1 MLHHASRGRAVA
13 LALAS
18 ALALLSPHG
27 ATAQIAVSANDGKSF
42 LNDGV
47 PEVPAKVAS
56 DTVSIID
63 LNQTP
68 PKVIAEVEAPTSAVG
83 PPLSVAV
90 AKDESFA
97 LVTGAMKLDPADPKK
112 TVPDS
117 KLSVIDLKAK
127 QPAVIQT
134 LEAGAGASG
143 VSISPRGD
151 LALVANRSAGTVS
164 VFTISGKTLTPAGTV
179 DFGAKTSGPC
189 AIVFTPDGKTAFVT
203 RDGDNK
209 VSVLSI
215 DGSKVD
221 YTKRDVGAGLRPY
234 GIDITPKGDAI
245 VVADMGL
252 NNGNGDADTVSI
264 IDPNAKPPRTIDTVT
279 VGSTP
284 EGMKLSSD
292 GRYLALAIMNGSN
305 KPKVSPIFNDNGFL
319 RIFSLK
325 DKKLT
330 FVTEAKV
337 GHWCQGVVFS
347 KDNRK
352 VLVQCLVENEIE
364 IFDFD
369 GKSLKRSGAIKV
381 TGPAG
386 IRTAEH

>member
-1 MLHHASRGRAVA
+1 MFHHAPRGRA
-13 LALAS
+13 LALVF
-18 ALALLSPHG
+18 ALVAPC
-27 ATAQIAVSANDGKSF
+27 AAQAQIAVSANDGKSY

-47 PEVPAKVAS
+47 PEVPANVVP

-68 PKVIAEVEAPTSAVG
+68 PKVLGEVQAPTSAVG

-97 LVTGAMKLDPADPKK
+97 LVASSTKLDPANPKK
-112 TVPDS
+112 TVPDD

-127 QPAVIQT
+127 PPVVLQT
-134 LEAGAGASG
+134 LEAGAGAAG
-143 VSISPRGD
+143 VSISPAGD

-189 AIVFTPDGKTAFVT
+189 AIVFTPDGKRAFVT

-215 DGSKVD
+215 DGSKVE

-264 IDPNAKPPRTIDTVT
+264 IDPNAKPPQTVSTFT
-279 VGSTP
+279 VGPTP
-284 EGMKLSSD
+284 EGMKLSPD
-292 GRYLALAIMNGSN
+292 GKYLALAIMNGSN
-305 KPKVSPIFNDNGFL
+305 KAKTAPIFNDYGL
-319 RIFSLK
+319 LKIFSLK
-325 DKKLT
+325 DKTLT
-330 FVTEAKV
+330 YVTEAKV

-347 KDNRK
+347 KDSKK
-352 VLVQCLVENEIE
+352 VLVQCLVENEIQV
-364 IFDFD
+364 FDFN
-369 GKSLKRSGAIKV
+369 GTALKRSSTIKAA
-381 TGPAG
+381 GPAA
-386 IRTAEH
+386 IRISGQ

>member
-1 MLHHASRGRAVA
+1 MFHHAPRGRA
-13 LALAS
+13 LALAF
-18 ALALLSPHG
+18 ALLAPC
-27 ATAQIAVSANDGKSF
+27 AAQAQIAVSANDGKSY

-47 PEVPAKVAS
+47 PEVPANVVP

-63 LNQTP
+63 LSQTP
-68 PKVIAEVEAPTSAVG
+68 PKVLGEVQAPTSAVG

-97 LVTGAMKLDPADPKK
+97 LVASSTKLDPANPKK
-112 TVPDS
+112 TVPDD

-127 QPAVIQT
+127 PPVVLQT

-143 VSISPRGD
+143 VSISPAGD

-189 AIVFTPDGKTAFVT
+189 AIVFTPDGKRAFVT

-215 DGSKVD
+215 DGSKVE

-234 GIDITPKGDAI
+234 GIDITPRGDAI

-264 IDPNAKPPRTIDTVT
+264 IDPNAKPPKTVSTFT
-279 VGSTP
+279 VGTTP
-284 EGMKLSSD
+284 EGMKLSPD
-292 GRYLALAIMNGSN
+292 GKYLALAIMNGSN
-305 KPKVSPIFNDNGFL
+305 KAKAAPIFNDYGL
-319 RIFSLK
+319 LKIFSLK
-325 DKKLT
+325 DKTLT
-330 FVTEAKV
+330 HVTEAKV
-337 GHWCQGVVFS
+337 GHWCQGVTFS
-347 KDNRK
+347 KDNKK
-352 VLVQCLVENEIE
+352 VLVQCLVENEIQV
-364 IFDFD
+364 FDFN
-369 GKSLKRSGAIKV
+369 GNTLKRNGTIKV
-381 TGPAG
+381 AGPAA
-386 IRTAEH
+386 IRISGQ